1 MFKQQ
6 FKKILN
12 KFLSVFNLK
21 IIKLK
26 TDSMTISYDNILST
40 QYYVGL
46 KKNIVNIETDKGRT
60 DRWFDMSNK
69 SLDPAIFAIRNALK
83 KDLKGDALYKNI
95 LSTLQT
101 HNSLMSVKNAAKYLD
116 IDFNEEEKFKVYPWW
131 ASVYPWDNRTF
142 DDKLKYYPGEVK
154 KNRLSNGMEILSD
167 NPHEIMD
174 NLLENSLFSHAKQ
187 YTQLVE
193 EIKNNGYKYDEDY
206 NHISAEI
213 FVHNGKF
220 CWKVGLDGNHRIAVL
235 AALGYETIPVHITKI
250 IRLEELNYWP
260 NVKLSYFN
268 EKQAANI
275 FHNIFDAKPS
285 TIHDKWIKKV
295 G

>member
-116 IDFNEEEKFKVYPWW
+116 IDFNEEEKFKVSPWW

-142 DDKLKYYPGEVK
+142 DDKLKYYPG
-154 KNRLSNGMEILSD
+154 
-167 NPHEIMD
+167 
-174 NLLENSLFSHAKQ
+174 
-187 YTQLVE
+187 
-193 EIKNNGYKYDEDY
+193 
-206 NHISAEI
+206 
-213 FVHNGKF
+213 
-220 CWKVGLDGNHRIAVL
+220 
-235 AALGYETIPVHITKI
+235 
-250 IRLEELNYWP
+250 
-260 NVKLSYFN
+260 
-268 EKQAANI
+268 
-275 FHNIFDAKPS
+275 
-285 TIHDKWIKKV
+285 
-295 G
+295 

>member
-142 DDKLKYYPGEVK
+142 DDQLKYYPGEVM

-174 NLLENSLFSHAKQ
+174 NHLENSLFSHAKQ

-193 EIKNNGYKYDEDY
+193 EIKNL
-206 NHISAEI
+206 H
-213 FVHNGKF
+213 VH
-220 CWKVGLDGNHRIAVL
+220 
-235 AALGYETIPVHITKI
+235 T
-250 IRLEELNYWP
+250 
-260 NVKLSYFN
+260 S
-268 EKQAANI
+268 
-275 FHNIFDAKPS
+275 FDAKNILLCS
-285 TIHDKWIKKV
+285 NVLFI
-295 G
+295 